1 MDNSDVI
8 TEIGNKKRQTFFEEG
23 NEFSLV
29 FTKSEVAL
37 GHLGTAK
44 CDSQHERERVWRSR
58 CCSYQEHIWK
68 TAFAGQDWHGCVFLQ
83 YGNPSQRYLK
93 ETKQQEKCSHYN
105 K

>member
-1 MDNSDVI
+1 MDSSDVI

-44 CDSQHERERVWRSR
+44 CDSQHERERGYGVPDVAVTKSTFGKRRSQDKTGTVV
-58 CCSYQEHIWK
+58 CS
-68 TAFAGQDWHGCVFLQ
+68 
-83 YGNPSQRYLK
+83 
-93 ETKQQEKCSHYN
+93 CSMATRVHDI
-105 K
+105 